1 MNSRS
6 RERCWSFHE
15 ALGGR
20 KRIADFSPIT
30 VTITSKGQ
38 STIPLKLRQRL
49 HLNPG
54 DRLKFDEVAPFLS
67 ARRAVDRKGWDGTT
81 EAWRTAAAL
90 SFQGHPWKKL
100 PSARLMDELRGGPVD
115 PENRSPGE

>member
-1 MNSRS
+1 MY
-6 RERCWSFHE
+6 
-15 ALGGR
+15 
-20 KRIADFSPIT
+20 RIADFSPIT